1 MEDFLTVKEV
11 ANILRVSESTIRNYI
26 KQDIIKAIKFGSNR
40 RATVR
45 IPKSEVEK
53 FYTFEHDTDPTE
65 EE

>member
-26 KQDIIKAIKFGSNR
+26 RQGIIKAIKFGSNR

-53 FYTFEHDTDPTE
+53 FYTFEDTDTTE